1 MGELLLVLD
10 EGTTS
15 TRAMLF
21 APSGECLGSR
31 AAELTQSYPGPG
43 LVEHDA
49 AQIWQRTLACA
60 RAMVDKAG
68 GADRIAAIGI
78 TNQRET
84 IVFWDKIT
92 GEPLAPAIVWQDRR
106 SAALCRQW
114 REAGEEPGVQ
124 ARTGLL
130 LDPYFSGTKIAW
142 AMANWPQLAEAG
154 DRLAIGTIES
164 WLVWKLTAGED
175 RGGLHITDAT
185 NASRTL
191 LMGLGSGGW
200 SDGLLDMFSAPRSA
214 LPEIVDCAGRFGTT
228 RLFGGEIPI
237 CGLAGD
243 QQAATVGQACFAKG
257 DTKATYGTGAFVLT
271 NAGTVP
277 PSSKHRLLATVLW
290 QLGGRRTYA
299 IEGSV
304 FVAGSLI
311 QWLRDSVGLIDTAP
325 ETEALARSVPDNGGV
340 YLVPALSGLGAPWWE
355 PDARAALSG
364 LSFASTRAHI
374 VRAALEAMAHQSH
387 DLETAFAADGAD
399 WARLRVDGGMVT
411 NDWMAQDLADM
422 LALPVDRP
430 DFAETTAL
438 GAAMLAG
445 VGCGL
450 FGGLGE
456 AAAMRGP
463 GTTFEPKLSAGAR
476 QTRLAGWTQAVQNI
490 VTPAKAGAHLP
501 D

>member
-21 APSGECLGSR
+21 APSGECLGSH
-31 AAELTQSYPGPG
+31 AAELTQHYPAPG

-49 AQIWQRTLACA
+49 AEIWSRSLACA
-60 RAMVDKAG
+60 KAMVDKAG
-68 GADRIAAIGI
+68 GADKIAAIGI

-84 IVFWDKIT
+84 IVFWDKTT

-106 SAALCRQW
+106 SAALCREW

-142 AMANWPQLAEAG
+142 AMANWPQLVEAG

-164 WLVWKLTAGED
+164 WLVWKLTANEN

-200 SDGLLDMFSAPRSA
+200 SDGLLDMFSAPRDA

-228 RLFGGEIPI
+228 TLFGGEIPI

-243 QQAATVGQACFAKG
+243 QQAATIGQACFARG

-271 NAGTVP
+271 NAGSAP
-277 PSSKHRLLATVLW
+277 PSSKNRLLATVLW
-290 QLGGRRTYA
+290 QLGGRRNYA

-311 QWLRDSVGLIDTAP
+311 QWLRDSIGLIETAP

-364 LSFASTRAHI
+364 LSFSSTRAHI

-387 DLETAFAADGAD
+387 DLKTAFAADGAD
-399 WARLRVDGGMVT
+399 WARLRVDGGMVA
-411 NDWMAQDLADM
+411 NDWMAQDLADI
-422 LALPVDRP
+422 LGIPVDRP

-450 FGGLGE
+450 FSGLE
-456 AAAMRGP
+456 QAAEMRSEGR
-463 GTTFEPKLSAGAR
+463 TFEPGIESAVR
-476 QTRLAGWTQAVQNI
+476 EQRLAGWSAAVER
-490 VTPAKAGAHLP
+490 VVR
-501 D
+501 

>member
-31 AAELTQSYPGPG
+31 AAALTQHYPAPG
-43 LVEHDA
+43 IVEHDA
-49 AQIWQRTLACA
+49 AEIWSRTLACA
-60 RAMVDKAG
+60 RAMVDQAG
-68 GADRIAAIGI
+68 GAHAIAAIGI

-84 IVFWDKIT
+84 IVFWDRQT

-106 SAALCRQW
+106 TAAMCREW

-154 DRLAIGTIES
+154 DRLAIGTVES
-164 WLVWKLTAGED
+164 WLVWKLT
-175 RGGLHITDAT
+175 GGLHITDAT

-191 LMGLGSGGW
+191 LMSLGAGGW
-200 SDGLLDMFSAPRSA
+200 NDGLLDMFSAPSAA
-214 LPEIVDCAGRFGTT
+214 LPEIVDCAGQFGTT
-228 RLFGGEIPI
+228 TLFGGAIPI

-243 QQAATVGQACFAKG
+243 QQSATIGQACIAKG
-257 DTKATYGTGAFVLT
+257 ETKATYGTGAFVLT
-271 NAGTVP
+271 NAGTAP
-277 PSSKHRLLATVLW
+277 PASKHRLLATVLW

-304 FVAGSLI
+304 FVAGSLL
-311 QWLRDSVGLIDTAP
+311 QWLRDSVGLIETAP
-325 ETEALARSVPDNGGV
+325 ESEALARSVPDNGGV

-355 PDARAALSG
+355 PDARATLSG
-364 LSFASTRAHI
+364 LSFSSTRAHI
-374 VRAALEAMAHQSH
+374 VRAALESMAHQSH
-387 DLETAFAADGAD
+387 DLKTAFAADGAD
-399 WARLRVDGGMVT
+399 WARLRVDGGMIA
-411 NDWMAQDLADM
+411 NDWLAQDLADM
-422 LALPVDRP
+422 LGVPVDRP

-450 FGGLGE
+450 FSGLEEAGE
-456 AAAMRGP
+456 MRGP
-463 GTTFEPKLSAGAR
+463 GTTFEPKLDADVR
-476 QTRLAGWTQAVQNI
+476 QARLAGWAQAVQTI
-490 VTPAKAGAHLP
+490 VTPANPRQPLL
-501 D
+501 